1 MKKSSNHLHL
11 DFFMD
16 QLLID
21 TEQFTLSSWEFF
33 VRLLVSIGIGIVI
46 GLERQYS
53 AMKEHTDGYFGIR
66 TFTFYS
72 LLGCVSVLFYFLFS
86 PWIYI
91 ALFLGMVILT
101 AVAYWQTALKGDRGL
116 TTEVTA
122 LLTFVLGSMAAYGL
136 ISFSLMLTV
145 IVTVLLSSKFKIKT
159 FVGKITAEELYAF
172 IRFVVLALLIF
183 PFLPDKN
190 YGPYEVL
197 NPREIGWVV
206 LLTSALGFSGYI
218 LIKTLGNHRG
228 ILLGGLLGGLVSST
242 SITWVYAKKSK
253 ADPSLSASCATAILG
268 ASSILFIRVGV
279 WTALF
284 HAPLFRSLAVYLF
297 LLLVTAL
304 GVTFYTHLKGKKLAT
319 IPTDTTT
326 LSKPLDLI
334 SALVFGG
341 IYVLILFAVS
351 YANDYFGDKG
361 TLISSALAGISDID
375 AVSISIAKLTG
386 ISISLPLAE
395 VAILIACL
403 SNTLVKLG
411 LGCYLGSPQL
421 RTLLI
426 RGYGFSGV
434 CCLLIILLILF
445 S

>member
-1 MKKSSNHLHL
+1 MKKSSNRLPF

-33 VRLLVSIGIGIVI
+33 VRLLVSIGIGVVI

-53 AMKEHTDGYFGIR
+53 AIKEHADGYFGIR

-72 LLGCVSVLFYFLFS
+72 LLGCVSVLFYFIFS

-91 ALFLGMVILT
+91 ALFIGMVILT

-116 TTEVTA
+116 TTEVSA
-122 LLTFVLGSMAAYGL
+122 LLTFILGSMAAYGL

-145 IVTVLLSSKFKIKT
+145 IVVVLLSSKFKIKT
-159 FVGKITAEELYAF
+159 FVGKITTEELYAF

-253 ADPSLSASCATAILG
+253 VDPSLSASFATAILG

-284 HAPLFRSLAVYLF
+284 HTPLFRSLVVYLF
-297 LLLVTAL
+297 LLLLTAL

-319 IPTDTTT
+319 TPTDTTT

-341 IYVLILFAVS
+341 IYLLILLAVS
-351 YANDYFGDKG
+351 YANNYFGDKG

-403 SNTLVKLG
+403 SNTLVKLV

-426 RGYGFSGV
+426 RGYGFSGG
-434 CCLLIILLILF
+434 CCLLIILLTLF

>member
-1 MKKSSNHLHL
+1 M
-11 DFFMD
+11 MD

-21 TEQFTLSSWEFF
+21 TEHFTLSSWEFF

-46 GLERQYS
+46 GLERQYN
-53 AMKEHTDGYFGIR
+53 AMKEHANGYFGIR
-66 TFTFYS
+66 TFTFYA

-91 ALFLGMVILT
+91 ALFLGLVILT
-101 AVAYWQTALKGDRGL
+101 AVAYWQTAMQGDRGL

-145 IVTVLLSSKFKIKT
+145 IVVVLLSSKFQIKT
-159 FVGKITAEELYAF
+159 FVGKITTAELYAF

-183 PFLPDKN
+183 PFLPDVN
-190 YGPYEVL
+190 FGPYAVI
-197 NPREIGWVV
+197 NPKEIGGVV

-218 LIKTLGNHRG
+218 LIKTLGNRRG

-242 SITWVYAKKSK
+242 SITWVYSKKSK
-253 ADPSLSASCATAILG
+253 EDPSLSASCATAILG
-268 ASSILFIRVGV
+268 ASSILYIRVGV

-284 HAPLFRSLAVYLF
+284 HAPLFRSLAVYLI
-297 LLLVTAL
+297 LLLLAAL
-304 GVTFYTHLKGKKLAT
+304 GVTIYTHLKGKKLT
-319 IPTDTTT
+319 TQTDTTAI
-326 LSKPLDLI
+326 SKPLDLVG
-334 SALVFGG
+334 ALIFGG
-341 IYVLILFAVS
+341 IYVLILLAVS
-351 YANDYFGDKG
+351 YANDYFGEQG

-411 LGCYLGSPQL
+411 LGCYLGSLQL
-421 RTLLI
+421 RKLLL
-426 RGYGFSGV
+426 RGYGFSGG
-434 CCLLIILLILF
+434 CCLLVILLILF
-445 S
+445 T

>member
-1 MKKSSNHLHL
+1 M
-11 DFFMD
+11 MD

-21 TEQFTLSSWEFF
+21 TEHFTLSSWEFF
-33 VRLLVSIGIGIVI
+33 LRLLVSIGIGVVI
-46 GLERQYS
+46 GLERQYN
-53 AMKEHTDGYFGIR
+53 AMKEHANGYFGIR
-66 TFTFYS
+66 TFTFYA

-91 ALFLGMVILT
+91 TLFLGLVILT
-101 AVAYWQTALKGDRGL
+101 AVAYWQTALNGDRGL

-122 LLTFVLGSMAAYGL
+122 LLTFVLGSMATYGL

-145 IVTVLLSSKFKIKT
+145 IVVVLLSSKFKIKT

-183 PFLPDKN
+183 PFLPDVN
-190 YGPYEVL
+190 FGPYEVL
-197 NPREIGWVV
+197 NPKEIGGVV

-218 LIKTLGNHRG
+218 LIKTLGNRRG

-242 SITWVYAKKSK
+242 SITWVYSKKSK
-253 ADPSLSASCATAILG
+253 EDPSLSASCATAILG
-268 ASSILFIRVGV
+268 ASSILYIRVGV

-284 HAPLFRSLAVYLF
+284 HAPLFRSLAVYLI
-297 LLLVTAL
+297 LLLLAAL
-304 GVTFYTHLKGKKLAT
+304 GVTIYTHLKGKKLT
-319 IPTDTTT
+319 TQTDTTAI
-326 LSKPLDLI
+326 SKPLDLVG
-334 SALVFGG
+334 ALIFGG
-341 IYVLILFAVS
+341 IYVLILLAVS
-351 YANDYFGDKG
+351 YANDYFGEQG

-411 LGCYLGSPQL
+411 LGCYLGSLQL
-421 RTLLI
+421 RKLLL
-426 RGYGFSGV
+426 RGYGFSGG
-434 CCLLIILLILF
+434 CCLLVILLILF
-445 S
+445 T